1 MDLPIA
7 QVVIAAVESAHGPV
21 VKLPTLG
28 GSVPLDVIEQAL
40 GTHTIA
46 VPIANYDD
54 NQHAANENIRL
65 ENLWDGIETMAAL
78 EAMDQQPSAGGYGL
92 LPHRVDRCRPG
103 RDRRNGEPCGRRST
117 VALRVGE
124 CDGGGRRVGN
134 RPSRASDSPTAPER
148 FASLDSRRACT
159 VFTHA
164 RSPSRRS
171 TRRSRS
177 MPRMTSIQLSLAPTG
192 FVRPRRTVEGARS
205 EADTRDRDCVS
216 TGVPQSS
223 DCAERA
229 IVFSALNASVGRFRL
244 LRAAYPFR
252 YQLERRFTTVSKGK
266 ELLQSMDTVTVDSRA
281 WNSYKP
287 GHLFTVTPGTNL
299 LGGHYHEDVY
309 VPSVQDLADSTFKA
323 AHCYGYGGADTAD
336 GAAAVRIDFRP
347 RSSFQFPDVSGSIYL
362 DATRGFIRRVVF
374 RVTHADLAP
383 VPIIALSASTTFR
396 DIAPSVQVLDRLES
410 VEWLDA
416 TGDSRRVEQDRF
428 LTYMFLYG
436 APGSQ

>member
-1 MDLPIA
+1 MASCLTA
-7 QVVIAAVESAHGPV
+7 SIAAG
-21 VKLPTLG
+21 
-28 GSVPLDVIEQAL
+28 QAAIV
-40 GTHTIA
+40 GTVNRA
-46 VPIANYDD
+46 DD
-54 NQHAANENIRL
+54 AR
-65 ENLWDGIETMAAL
+65 
-78 EAMDQQPSAGGYGL
+78 P
-92 LPHRVDRCRPG
+92 LPH
-103 RDRRNGEPCGRRST
+103 
-117 VALRVGE
+117 
-124 CDGGGRRVGN
+124 
-134 RPSRASDSPTAPER
+134 ASVSVTAAGAAWATAFTRER
-148 FASLDSRRACT
+148 FADSTGAFRITGLTSGVYRI
-159 VFTHA
+159 HA
-164 RSPSRRS
+164 REIAFSPLD
-171 TRRSRS
+171 TTITVDAA
-177 MPRMTSIQLSLAPTG
+177 MTSIQLSLAPTG

-223 DCAERA
+223 DSAERA
-229 IVFSALNASVGRFRL
+229 IVFSALDASVGRFRL